1 MGARDGATQ
10 GVAQH
15 MIYEERCPDFYTS
28 IRYNRSQDHILILG
42 THNKLNYLRSLDPRP
57 RDALNRK
64 NEEAAAAA
72 AAPSSSFYHMQSNSD
87 SHRQH
92 QNCLE
97 REIKKKKTERKRE
110 RECVRERENW
120 WVLELE
126 LNCRIVKSKSKRR
139 GFGRRRGFI

>member
-15 MIYEERCPDFYTS
+15 MIYDVCNPS
-28 IRYNRSQDHILILG
+28 IPYKRSQDHKLILG
-42 THNKLNYLRSLDPRP
+42 THNNWDLRSLDRRA

-64 NEEAAAAA
+64 NVEAA

-92 QNCLE
+92 QICLE
-97 REIKKKKTERKRE
+97 REIKKTERKRE
-110 RECVRERENW
+110 RVRESEREL
-120 WVLELE
+120 V
-126 LNCRIVKSKSKRR
+126 
-139 GFGRRRGFI
+139 GFRVRAEF